1 MIIWWVMIII
11 IITFFYKKNMKVIFL
26 DFDGVLNS
34 ENWYRNRMDLINE
47 GNYERNYPSSEF
59 DPESIKELNRIISE
73 TDANVVVSSTWRIG
87 KKIIDLQNMLN
98 EVGFIGEIIDTTPSL
113 FARGVDNDEKTIR
126 YTTPRGCEI
135 DWWLEQKGK
144 FQRISW
150 SLERQ
155 LEYLEKSIVKNYIIL
170 DDDSDMLYNQREHY
184 VKCNAYGAGLDKKT
198 ADTAIKILN
207 TPIIELYNLCDMK

>member
-1 MIIWWVMIII
+1 
-11 IITFFYKKNMKVIFL
+11 MKVIFL

-34 ENWYRNRMDLINE
+34 ENWYRRRMDLINE
-47 GNYERNYPSSEF
+47 GKYERNYPSSEF

-73 TDANVVVSSTWRIG
+73 TDAKVVISSTWRIG
-87 KKIIDLQNMLN
+87 KRVIDLQNMLN
-98 EVGFIGEIIDTTPSL
+98 EVGFIGEIIDATPHIS
-113 FARGVDNDEKTIR
+113 GKGYVSEENETEIS

-135 DWWLEQKGK
+135 DWWLNRVGK
-144 FQRISW
+144 FQRINW

-155 LEYLEKSIVKNYIIL
+155 LEYLEKSIIKNYIIL

-198 ADTAIKILN
+198 ADIAIKILN
-207 TPIIELYNLCDMK
+207 TPISKLYKL